1 VIFSVFIHFVPRL
14 SLFIHIPQKKT
25 LVLILCLSSVGQ
37 FYALEYTCGQAEAVV
52 SADVPRSTA
61 ASSAD
66 YGKIIQE
73 LESHRQELLRL
84 HLDYSLSQGVRILS
98 LALSH
103 VLSFPSGGP
112 LLSLLFY
119 ISAAKTF
126 T

>member
-1 VIFSVFIHFVPRL
+1 
-14 SLFIHIPQKKT
+14 
-25 LVLILCLSSVGQ
+25 LSSVGQ
-37 FYALEYTCGQAEAVV
+37 FYALEYTCGQTEAVV
-52 SADVPRSTA
+52 SADVPRNTA

-103 VLSFPSGGP
+103 VLSFPSGGTFTFFIF
-112 LLSLLFY
+112 LNFGGS
-119 ISAAKTF
+119 KTF